1 MELSKSFNDENDN
14 QHIFMSDD
22 TEHEWTW
29 EAAFYSENKKLLDQ
43 EIKVQN
49 GAQYLFHKQDYGPV
63 LGKMLNNK
71 VEIAYQ
77 MLTDENEYNIP
88 SYIKDALK
96 WIKE

>member
-1 MELSKSFNDENDN
+1 
-14 QHIFMSDD
+14 MSDD

-29 EAAFYSENKKLLDQ
+29 EAAFYSENNELLDQ

-77 MLTDENEYNIP
+77 MLTDEIEYNIP
-88 SYIKDALK
+88 KLYKGCIKMDKKSDISCCWFWQNLSYM
-96 WIKE
+96 

>member
-1 MELSKSFNDENDN
+1 M
-14 QHIFMSDD
+14 
-22 TEHEWTW
+22 
-29 EAAFYSENKKLLDQ
+29 DQ

-49 GAQYLFHKQDYGPV
+49 GAQYLFHKQDYGSV

>member
-1 MELSKSFNDENDN
+1 
-14 QHIFMSDD
+14 
-22 TEHEWTW
+22 
-29 EAAFYSENKKLLDQ
+29 
-43 EIKVQN
+43 
-49 GAQYLFHKQDYGPV
+49 
-63 LGKMLNNK
+63 MLNNK